1 MKVIAFDDDFA
12 TKYVTDHGGGIRN
25 DCLGTEDSNDW
36 YLTSLNRIDPGLN
49 DRVWKTAIITGEFC
63 GSDWGAIQGTTERFQ
78 LNLDFIKKT
87 HWSFIGTAGGA
98 IVPQDQQHQENLDL
112 LHKTLGYR
120 FVISRIDM
128 PATIST
134 GQAVSVHLTIENK
147 GVAPFYFDWPVVLSF
162 LDEDDTVI
170 LQARQDVDIR
180 QWLPG
185 NHFVEIQVTLPA
197 DIGKGVY
204 DVRLAIHDPETD
216 QPGILFA
223 NDGKDEAG
231 RYLIG
236 RFMVE

>member
-1 MKVIAFDDDFA
+1 M
-12 TKYVTDHGGGIRN
+12 IRQ
-25 DCLGTEDSNDW
+25 
-36 YLTSLNRIDPGLN
+36 
-49 DRVWKTAIITGEFC
+49 V
-63 GSDWGAIQGTTERFQ
+63 
-78 LNLDFIKKT
+78 
-87 HWSFIGTAGGA
+87 
-98 IVPQDQQHQENLDL
+98 
-112 LHKTLGYR
+112 
-120 FVISRIDM
+120 DM
-128 PATIST
+128 PATISA
-134 GQAVSVHLTIENK
+134 GQAASVRLIIENK

-162 LDEDDTVI
+162 MDEDGTVI
-170 LQARQDVDIR
+170 LQTRQDVDIR

-185 NHFVEIQVTLPA
+185 NHVVEIQVTLPV